1 MAVPLIWNHPQSDGL
16 FKKYKPFFRSWTN
29 KARAAW
35 AMVTGG
41 GVLHLLYWQSS
52 SMKQLFHNCNRIE
65 AEQQSDGAKGKS
77 SMNLI
82 LRILLIAERLSCN
95 PESWRHS
102 FFSFLKSF
110 SCISLLYIS
119 CTRVSV
125 SLSADIYMNFL
136 LYDKLQNCIYPI
148 DVRIKST

>member
-1 MAVPLIWNHPQSDGL
+1 MWFKKKLPRL
-16 FKKYKPFFRSWTN
+16 FKKYKPFFRSWTK

-35 AMVTGG
+35 AMVIGGG

-65 AEQQSDGAKGKS
+65 AEQQTDGAKCKS

-82 LRILLIAERLSCN
+82 LRILLIAKRLSCN
-95 PESWRHS
+95 PESCRHS